1 MNNLIVNAWPVWGM
15 VIAIMSVV
23 YLLWPSKLMKKS
35 EYATFFLCSF
45 SIYWLLMLL
54 LHIYLGGFH
63 HKTPLTGT
71 MFLVCFIPWM
81 TVTHL
86 FWPFKETKRNPQFTF
101 FSVAFT
107 SISILLLAVSWILV
121 QFSNM

>member
-1 MNNLIVNAWPVWGM
+1 MNNLIIDAWPVWGM
-15 VIAIMSVV
+15 VTAIMAIV
-23 YLLWPSKLMKKS
+23 YLLWPSKLMKKN
-35 EYATFFLCSF
+35 EYVMFFLCSF

-71 MFLVCFIPWM
+71 MFMACLIPWISI
-81 TVTHL
+81 THL
-86 FWPFKETKRNPQFTF
+86 FFPFKRTKRNPQFTF
-101 FSVAFT
+101 LSVAFT
-107 SISILLLAVSWILV
+107 SIMIILLAIAWILV